1 MKRKVMGGAVVLL
14 SAILMAGCGNAIPEM
29 SGQQQALFVE
39 YTVGKV
45 LKYDK
50 NREGKLTE
58 LTLEEEIEE
67 EKPAADPDE
76 TIDIEEDAQEEAS
89 AEEVTVI
96 DNTDIVISDITM
108 EEFLKLNSV
117 RITYTGYETADSYP
131 AQEGELYF
139 AMDATS
145 GNKLLV
151 LKFLTENIS
160 GAETSLDI
168 AQSNTRFKIIVNGEE
183 KNALT
188 TLLLNDLAYY
198 QGTLAPGESTELV
211 LICEIPAEES
221 NGITSLALTMKND
234 ETATISLY

>member
-1 MKRKVMGGAVVLL
+1 MKRKIIGGAVALF
-14 SAILMAGCGNAIPEM
+14 SAILITGCGNAIPEM
-29 SGQQQALFVE
+29 SGEQQALFVE
-39 YTVGKV
+39 YAVGKV

-58 LTLEEEIEE
+58 LILEQETEED
-67 EKPAADPDE
+67 KPDSASDE
-76 TIDIEEDAQEEAS
+76 TAHIETDAQEETNT
-89 AEEVTVI
+89 EEVTVI
-96 DNTDIVISDITM
+96 DNTDIVISNITM

-117 RITYTGYETADSYP
+117 RFTYTGYETADTYP
-131 AQEGELYF
+131 DQEGELYF

-145 GNKLLV
+145 GRKLLV

-168 AQSNTRFKIIVNGEE
+168 AQSNTRFKIVVNGEE

-198 QGTLAPGESTELV
+198 QGTLAPGENVELV
-211 LICEIPAEES
+211 LICEIPAEQAEV
-221 NGITSLALTMKND
+221 ITSLALTMKND
-234 ETATISLY
+234 ETATISLF